1 MEASS
6 NPELVTIV
14 YGDQQPVIEVR
25 REAGGDVIATYTYDD
40 LSNAVASATGAQPA
54 GPRIFLMHSRD
65 GVTWSRDALD
75 EIAGEAVTGTG
86 GIRLTD
92 TQVIV
97 AANLAG
103 ERNPNG
109 TPKQTLL
116 VATPTS

>member
-1 MEASS
+1 MGARM
-6 NPELVTIV
+6 
-14 YGDQQPVIEVR
+14 EVR
-25 REAGGDVIATYTYDD
+25 REAGGEVIAAYTYDD
-40 LSNAVASATGAQPA
+40 LSNAVATATGAQPT
-54 GPRIFLMHSRD
+54 GPEIFLLHSRD
-65 GVTWSRDALD
+65 GITWSRDSLD
-75 EIAGEAVTGTG
+75 EIAGEAITGTG

-116 VATPTS
+116 VATPSS